1 MAGKVID
8 LQAIAWLT
16 DPHRHDSLVGQAL
29 KRAIILLDRIQ
40 GGSLVRIN
48 LERLQAR
55 LDRLAQIGRTP
66 GGGVTRLALSDED
79 KTARDLVRQCMEEV
93 GLAVRIDDFGNMIG
107 RRPGTEP
114 DARPVLLGSHCDS
127 VPSGGR
133 FDGALGVL
141 GALEVVHT
149 LNDSH
154 VRTRRPLEIVNWTNE
169 EGARFQPAML
179 CSGAVAGRFSKE
191 YVYTRTDAQGR
202 SFGDELRR
210 IGYLGDEANRPGP
223 AHAYLE
229 LHIEQGPVLE
239 AEGVPVGVVEGIVGI
254 TWCEVEVVG
263 HASHAGTTPMTL
275 RRDAVVAAAQLVG
288 RVRQLALDAGPSALA
303 TVGRVRVEPNV
314 VNVIPGLVTMSVDF
328 RHPEQAELE
337 RLVAELE
344 AAAREVASATGMPV
358 RVERY
363 WTSEPT
369 RFDPTVVSTVEQ
381 VVQRLGFPYR
391 RLWSGAGHDAKYMQ
405 DICPSGMIFVR
416 SRNGLSHCE
425 QEYSA
430 PEDLAAGVN
439 VLLHVILELA
449 GS

>member
-1 MAGKVID
+1 M
-8 LQAIAWLT
+8 
-16 DPHRHDSLVGQAL
+16 
-29 KRAIILLDRIQ
+29 
-40 GGSLVRIN
+40 RIN
-48 LERLQAR
+48 LQRLQAR

-79 KTARDLVRQCMEEV
+79 KMARDLVREWMEET
-93 GLAVRIDDFGNMIG
+93 GLTVRIDDFGNMVG
-107 RRPGTEP
+107 RRSGTEP

-127 VPSGGR
+127 VPFGGR
-133 FDGALGVL
+133 FDGSLGVL
-141 GALEVVHT
+141 GALEVVGT
-149 LNDSH
+149 LNDFH
-154 VRTRRPLEIVNWTNE
+154 VRTRRPLEVINWTNE

-202 SFGDELRR
+202 SVGDELRR
-210 IGYLGDEANRPGP
+210 IGYLGAEANRPGP
-223 AHAYLE
+223 GHAYLE

-239 AEGVPVGVVEGIVGI
+239 VEGVPIGVVEGIVGI
-254 TWCEVEVVG
+254 TWYRVEVVG
-263 HASHAGTTPMTL
+263 RSSHSGATPMQL
-275 RRDAVVAAAQLVG
+275 RRDALVAAAQLVE
-288 RVRQLALDAGPSALA
+288 RVQQLALDTGPSAVG
-303 TVGRVRVEPNV
+303 TVGRFQVEPNV
-314 VNVIPGLVTMSVDF
+314 VNVIPGLVTLSVDF
-328 RHPEQAELE
+328 RHPEPVMLE
-337 RLVAELE
+337 RLITQFE
-344 AAAREVASATGMPV
+344 AAAAEVASATGTQV

-369 RFDPTVVSTVEQ
+369 RFDPNVVSAVER

-416 SRNGLSHCE
+416 SRGGLSHCE

-430 PEDLAAGVN
+430 PEDIEAGVN
-439 VLLHVILELA
+439 VLLHAALELA